1 MIVGQEVNRWF
12 PPGATVRV
20 MFEDEG
26 RFGRINDP
34 KRCWAPRG
42 VRPEVACQ
50 LVREYTHV
58 FAAVSPKD
66 GTLDSLILPE
76 ANTAAMSVFLQEV
89 SSRHAEESILMFL
102 DGAGWHR
109 CHGLVVPP
117 NIRLAFLP
125 PYSPQINPTEHI
137 WDEIREK
144 WFPNKVF
151 RSLPS
156 VEDTLETALVTLEN
170 DRERV
175 RNLIGFD
182 WIVSNI

>member
-1 MIVGQEVNRWF
+1 
-12 PPGATVRV
+12 
-20 MFEDEG
+20 
-26 RFGRINDP
+26 
-34 KRCWAPRG
+34 
-42 VRPEVACQ
+42 
-50 LVREYTHV
+50 
-58 FAAVSPKD
+58 
-66 GTLDSLILPE
+66 
-76 ANTAAMSVFLQEV
+76 
-89 SSRHAEESILMFL
+89 MFL

-151 RSLPS
+151 GSLPF

-170 DRERV
+170 DRKRV

-182 WIVSNI
+182 EVISNI

>member
-1 MIVGQEVNRWF
+1 MEQQVNEWL
-12 PPGATVRV
+12 PPGATTRI

-26 RFGRINDP
+26 RFGRINGP

-50 LVREYTHV
+50 LIREYTHV

-76 ANTAAMSVFLQEV
+76 ANTVAMSVFLKEV
-89 SSRHAEESILMFL
+89 SSRHAEEFILMFL
-102 DGAGWHR
+102 DGAAWHR
-109 CHGLVVPP
+109 SHGLVVPP

-125 PYSPQINPTEHI
+125 PYSPQLNPTEHI
-137 WDEIREK
+137 WDEIQEK

-156 VEDTLETALVTLEN
+156 VEDTLETALLTLEN

-182 WIVSNI
+182 WILSNT